1 MTRDYVERADRALR
15 DAYDEPMSLAEY
27 VDRAFEE
34 PLAAAHASRYLLA
47 AIESEGTREVVEH
60 GERLDRYRF
69 FDDPHN
75 GGEHAV
81 LGNTATLNAFVDDLR
96 AIAAGRGKAETI
108 LWFAGPTATGKSEL
122 KRCLVNGLRELS
134 KTPAGRRYTV
144 EWNISD
150 AERGPGLTYG
160 EDPVDR
166 EDDWYESPV
175 QASPLSVFPADVRA
189 ELLADLNER
198 REETDELR
206 ADADLPPF
214 SREAYEYLEEKYRRE
229 GVEDPFAAVTDPEHL
244 RVKNYVVDR
253 GQGVG
258 VLHSEDAGSPKE
270 RLVGSWVAGLL
281 GQLDSKGR
289 KNPQAFSY
297 DGVLSQGNG
306 CLTVVEDASQHADLL
321 QKLLNVPDERRVKL
335 DKGIGMDLDTQ
346 LVVISNLDLEAQLNK
361 HDDRQGFDPLKAL
374 KRRLSKHEFDYLTS
388 VSLEAQLLRREL
400 TGDSEVWTATDPE
413 ALAERTREPV
423 AVSVRDEDGPTEREL
438 APHAVE
444 AAALYSVVTRLDGED
459 CPEDLSLVEKALLF
473 DRGYVG
479 SGEDRRDA
487 AEFDFDGGA
496 DGSNGVPVTYTR
508 DVLADLLH
516 DDETDRSHPELAVER
531 VVTPDDVLDAMVA
544 GLADAPV
551 FSDAERAEFEDRLG
565 VVADH
570 VRDRQEGDVLDAI
583 LSEEGASEAEV
594 EEYVDN
600 VHAWA
605 TDGTVENARGER
617 EAPDALA
624 MKLFETETLGRFDDS
639 DYLGNDPGE
648 PVREFREDTVMTAV
662 TRHAWE
668 HRDDEFH
675 ARDVDLST
683 VPVLR
688 DVLAG
693 NDWDDVERVHP
704 DFDPAQWPDPPEGTE
719 TAAVKERAVEFLVEE
734 RGYSPASA
742 ELASRTVLAEVAD
755 GWG

>member
-1 MTRDYVERADRALR
+1 MTDYVSRANRALR
-15 DAYDEPMSLAEY
+15 SAYDEPTSLAEY
-27 VDRAFEE
+27 VNRVFEQ

-60 GERLDRYRF
+60 GEELERYRF

-75 GGEHAV
+75 DGEHAV

-122 KRCLVNGLRELS
+122 KRCLVNGLREFS
-134 KTPAGRRYTV
+134 KTPEGRRYTV
-144 EWNISD
+144 EWNVAGAQD
-150 AERGPGLTYG
+150 DPGLTYG
-160 EDPVDR
+160 DDRVDR
-166 EDDWYESPV
+166 ETDWYESPV
-175 QASPLSVFPADVRA
+175 QANPLSVFPPDVRRDLLA
-189 ELLADLNER
+189 ELNEGRDDADR
-198 REETDELR
+198 IRV
-206 ADADLPPF
+206 DADLDPF
-214 SREAYEYLEEKYRRE
+214 SREAYDYLEEAYRRE
-229 GVEDPFAAVTDPEHL
+229 GRSDLFAAVTDRKHL

-253 GQGVG
+253 GKGVG

-270 RLVGSWVAGLL
+270 RLVGSWVAPLL
-281 GQLDSKGR
+281 SKLDSKGR

-346 LVVISNLDLEAQLNK
+346 LVVISNLDLEAQLNQ

-374 KRRLSKHEFDYLTS
+374 KRRLSKHEFGYLTS
-388 VSLEAQLLRREL
+388 LRLETQLLRREL
-400 TGDSEVWTATDPE
+400 TGETEVWTETDPDV
-413 ALAERTREPV
+413 LASRVREPATV
-423 AVSVRDEDGPTEREL
+423 QVRDRGGVVEREL
-438 APHAVE
+438 APHALE
-444 AAALYSVVTRLDGED
+444 AAALYSVVTRLDASD
-459 CPEDLSLVEKALLF
+459 LPEDFDLVDKALLF

-479 SGEDRRDA
+479 RGEDRRDA
-487 AEFDFDGGA
+487 DEFAFDGDA
-496 DGSNGVPVTYTR
+496 DGANGIPVTYTR

-516 DDETDRSHPELAVER
+516 TDADRSHPGLPVER
-531 VVTPDDVLDAMVA
+531 VVTPGDVLDAMVS

-551 FSDAERAEFEDRLG
+551 FSDAERAEFEDRLLP
-565 VVADH
+565 AK
-570 VRDRQEGDVLDAI
+570 DRVHEQQERDVLDA
-583 LSEEGASEAEV
+583 LLADEGATESEV
-594 EEYVDN
+594 EEYVEH

-605 TDGTVENARGER
+605 TDDTVTNDRGER
-617 EAPDALA
+617 VPPDALA
-624 MKLFETETLGRFDDS
+624 MKVFETETLGRFGDANYHGDD
-639 DYLGNDPGE
+639 PRE
-648 PVREFREDTVMTAV
+648 PVREFREDAVMTAV

-668 HRDDEFH
+668 NRDDEFR
-675 ARDVDLST
+675 ARDVDLTS
-683 VPVLR
+683 VPVLG

-704 DFDPAQWPDPPEGTE
+704 DFDPAQWPDPPED
-719 TAAVKERAVEFLVEE
+719 TATAELKARAIDYLTAE

-742 ELASRTVLAEVAD
+742 ELATRTVVAEVTHRWD
-755 GWG
+755 

>member
-1 MTRDYVERADRALR
+1 MTDYVARADRTLR

-47 AIESEGTREVVEH
+47 AIESEGTREVVEN
-60 GERLDRYRF
+60 GEELQRYRF

-75 GGEHAV
+75 DGEHAV

-122 KRCLVNGLRELS
+122 KRCLVNGLREFS
-134 KTPAGRRYTV
+134 KTPEGRRYTV

-150 AERGPGLTYG
+150 TAQSPGLTYG
-160 EDPVDR
+160 EEPVDR

-175 QASPLSVFPADVRA
+175 QAAPLSVFPQDVRK
-189 ELLADLNER
+189 ELLADLNEHR
-198 REETDELR
+198 GETDELR

-214 SREAYEYLEEKYRRE
+214 SREAYDYLEEKYRRE
-229 GVEDPFAAVTDPEHL
+229 GVEDLFAAVTDPSHL

-253 GQGVG
+253 GQGIG

-281 GQLDSKGR
+281 GKLDSKGR

-374 KRRLSKHEFDYLTS
+374 KRRLSKHEFGYLTS

-400 TGDSEVWTATDPE
+400 TGDSEVWTETDSE
-413 ALAERTREPV
+413 VVAERVREPV
-423 AVSVRDEDGPTEREL
+423 TVSVRDEDGPTEREL
-438 APHAVE
+438 APHTVE
-444 AAALYSVVTRLDGED
+444 AAALYSVVTRLDAED
-459 CPEDLSLVEKALLF
+459 RPEDLSLVEKALVF
-473 DRGYVG
+473 DQGFVG
-479 SGEDRRDA
+479 RGEDRRDA
-487 AEFDFDGGA
+487 DEFDFDGANDGA
-496 DGSNGVPVTYTR
+496 NGIPVTYTR

-516 DDETDRSHPELAVER
+516 AEADRSHPDLAVER
-531 VVTPDDVLDAMVA
+531 VVTPDDVLDELVA

-551 FSDAERAEFEDRLG
+551 FSDAERGEFEQRLRA
-565 VVADH
+565 VAAH
-570 VRDRQEGDVLDAI
+570 VHDRQEADVLEAI

-594 EEYVDN
+594 EEYVDH

-605 TDGTVENARGER
+605 TDDTVENARGEQ
-617 EAPDALA
+617 EEPDALA
-624 MKLFETETLGRFDDS
+624 MKVFETETLGRFDDS
-639 DYLGNDPGE
+639 DYLGNNPGE
-648 PVREFREDTVMTAV
+648 AVREFREDTVMTAV

-675 ARDVDLST
+675 AHDVDLST

-693 NDWDDVERVHP
+693 NDWDDVRRVHP
-704 DFDPAQWPDPPEGTE
+704 DFDPAQWRDPPEGTE
-719 TAAVKERAVEFLVEE
+719 TAAVKDRAIDYLVAERD
-734 RGYSPASA
+734 YSPASA
-742 ELASRTVLAEVAD
+742 ELASRTVVAEVAD
-755 GWG
+755 GWD

>member
-122 KRCLVNGLRELS
+122 KRCLVNGLREFS
-134 KTPAGRRYTV
+134 KTPEGRRYTV

-198 REETDELR
+198 REDTDELR

-413 ALAERTREPV
+413 ALAERAREPV
-423 AVSVRDEDGPTEREL
+423 AVSVRDEDGPTDREL

-459 CPEDLSLVEKALLF
+459 LPEDLSLVEKALLF

-479 SGEDRRDA
+479 SGEDRREA

-496 DGSNGVPVTYTR
+496 DGANGVPVTYTR
-508 DVLADLLH
+508 DALADLLH
-516 DDETDRSHPELAVER
+516 DGETDRSHPELAVER

-570 VRDRQEGDVLDAI
+570 VRDRQEADVLDAI

-605 TDGTVENARGER
+605 TDDTVENARGER

-624 MKLFETETLGRFDDS
+624 MKLFETETLGRFGDS

-719 TAAVKERAVEFLVEE
+719 TAAVKERTVEFLVAE
-734 RGYSPASA
+734 RDYSPASA

-755 GWG
+755 GWD

>member
-1 MTRDYVERADRALR
+1 VEGG
-15 DAYDEPMSLAEY
+15 
-27 VDRAFEE
+27 EE
-34 PLAAAHASRYLLA
+34 L
-47 AIESEGTREVVEH
+47 
-60 GERLDRYRF
+60 ERFRF

-75 GGEHAV
+75 DGEHAV

-122 KRCLVNGLRELS
+122 KRCLVNGLREFS
-134 KTPAGRRYTV
+134 KTPEGRRYTV
-144 EWNISD
+144 EWNVSD
-150 AERGPGLTYG
+150 TEQGPGLTYG
-160 EDPVDR
+160 DDPVDR
-166 EDDWYESPV
+166 ESDWYESPV
-175 QASPLSVFPADVRA
+175 QASPLSVFPPEVRT
-189 ELLADLNER
+189 ELLADVNED
-198 REETDELR
+198 REETDEIR
-206 ADADLPPF
+206 ADADLAPF
-214 SREAYEYLEEKYRRE
+214 SREAYDHLEERYRRE
-229 GVEDPFAAVTDPEHL
+229 GAEELFRAVTDPSHL

-253 GQGVG
+253 GQGIG

-281 GQLDSKGR
+281 GKLDSKGR

-374 KRRLSKHEFDYLTS
+374 KRRLSKHEFGYLTS

-400 TGDSEVWTATDPE
+400 TGENEVWTSTDPD
-413 ALAERTREPV
+413 ALAERVRAPV
-423 AVSVRDEDGPTEREL
+423 VLSVRDEDGTVQREL
-438 APHAVE
+438 APHTVE
-444 AAALYSVVTRLDGED
+444 AAAMYSVVTRLDAGD
-459 CPEDLSLVEKALLF
+459 LPEDLDLVEKAILF

-479 SGEDRRDA
+479 SGEDRRA
-487 AEFDFDGGA
+487 ADEFEFDGDA

-516 DDETDRSHPELAVER
+516 ADADRSHPELAVER
-531 VVTPDDVLDAMVA
+531 VVTPGDVLDEMAA
-544 GLADAPV
+544 GLSDAPV
-551 FSDAERAEFEDRLG
+551 FSDAERSEFEDRLVG
-565 VVADH
+565 VREH
-570 VRDRQEGDVLDAI
+570 VREQQERDVLDA
-583 LSEEGASEAEV
+583 LLAEEGASEGEV
-594 EEYVDN
+594 EQYVEH
-600 VHAWA
+600 VHAW
-605 TDGTVENARGER
+605 TTGDTVENDRGEQ

-624 MKLFETETLGRFDDS
+624 MKVFETQTLGRFDDS
-639 DYLGNDPGE
+639 HYHGNE
-648 PVREFREDTVMTAV
+648 PREAVREFREDTVMTAV

-668 HRDDEFH
+668 HRDSEFR
-675 ARDVDLST
+675 ASDVDLST

-693 NDWDDVERVHP
+693 NDWDDVARVHE
-704 DFDPAQWPDPPEGTE
+704 DFEPEQWADPAEGTE
-719 TAAVKERAVEFLVEE
+719 TATLKEQTIEFLTSE

-742 ELASRTVLAEVAD
+742 ELASREVIAEVAD
-755 GWG
+755 EWD